1 MKKHYKYHYKH
12 GVTRVNVLRNSIVIA
27 TSFAV
32 LGLSV
37 LPAVSSYLFRVEAP
51 TAKLSANQ
59 QPVPHPVLE
68 EEQQPRQLATPMP
81 WPSYGSAAY
90 GVPEEKL
97 FAESE
102 RADDPVAIA
111 SLAKIITV
119 LAILQQKPL
128 DLGEQ
133 GPTITLDND
142 DVELVNMYARKSGT
156 YTPVVNGQKITQYQ
170 ALQSIMMVSSN
181 NMADSLVRWAFGSM
195 DNYIIYAN
203 KMLKDIGLEDT
214 VVADDASGYSP
225 NTVSTAKDMVQLG
238 RMYMQNPVLREI
250 AMQKRATVPVA
261 GVIANNNSSFNE
273 DGIIGIKFGFTE
285 EAGKTFVAA
294 SVHKDA
300 KGQETIS
307 VAAVLGAGDYY
318 TAVEDAKAILR
329 SGDKGHKKLDG

>member
-1 MKKHYKYHYKH
+1 MKKHYKYHYRH
-12 GVTRVNVLRNSIVIA
+12 GVTQVNVLRNSIAIA
-27 TSFAV
+27 VSFAV
-32 LGLSV
+32 LGMAA
-37 LPAVSSYLFRVEAP
+37 LPAISGYLFRVEAP
-51 TAKLSANQ
+51 TTELATAQK
-59 QPVPHPVLE
+59 PVSNLTVE
-68 EEQQPRQLATPMP
+68 EQPRQLTTPMP

-97 FAESE
+97 FAVSE

-119 LAILQQKPL
+119 LAVLQEKPL
-128 DLGEQ
+128 KLGEQ
-133 GPTITLDND
+133 GPTLILDKH

-156 YTPVVNGQKITQYQ
+156 YTPVVNGQKISQYQ

-181 NMADSLVRWAFGSM
+181 NMADSLVRWAFGST
-195 DNYIIYAN
+195 DNYVTYAN
-203 KMLKDIGLEDT
+203 KMLKDLGLEDT

-261 GVIANNNSSFNE
+261 GVITNNNSSFNE

-294 SVHKDA
+294 SIHKDA
-300 KGQETIS
+300 EGKEKIS

-329 SGDKGHKKLDG
+329 SGDKGHEQLDG